1 MRLCSNLKNSG
12 LQKPG
17 QGKKE
22 PPWLN
27 CQKRFIKWTL
37 SQTTATTPVAATQAT
52 ETKRVEIEELYLM
65 STMKGMLHTQTDLNT
80 EAMTTIPPHPHR
92 KTTCPIHS
100 VFSCQISNS
109 QKVCKRQTSEIWTA
123 LSSCNWHLKINISW
137 ISDLIKFTSGGSLE
151 AKQSNQKDPRFE
163 WDSARKWKKCLTPQL
178 NSVD

>member
-1 MRLCSNLKNSG
+1 MSLRFITKSACFNLGLYYQLSMRLCSNLKNSG

-109 QKVCKRQTSEIWTA
+109 QKVCKRQKYGRCYLVVIG
-123 LSSCNWHLKINISW
+123 I
-137 ISDLIKFTSGGSLE
+137 
-151 AKQSNQKDPRFE
+151 
-163 WDSARKWKKCLTPQL
+163 
-178 NSVD
+178 